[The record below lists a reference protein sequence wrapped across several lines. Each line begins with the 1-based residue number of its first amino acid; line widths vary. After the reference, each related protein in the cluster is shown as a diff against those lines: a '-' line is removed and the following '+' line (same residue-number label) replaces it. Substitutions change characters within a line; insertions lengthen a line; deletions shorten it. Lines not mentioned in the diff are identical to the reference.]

1 MLTNSALNA
10 PAHAHLD
17 LDSPAHFLAAE
28 ESLLERFE
36 AEGGD
41 GMLLTWESSVPF
53 VVLGHGN
60 AIRSEAD
67 VEACEKLGVPILR
80 RISGGGAVVQ
90 GPGCLSYAVILP
102 INETGPTANI
112 TSTNRFVMERQRG
125 LLESLTGYPVRV
137 EGITDLAIDG
147 VKFSGNSQRRR
158 RRFLLFHGTILC
170 RFDLHLAVNV
180 LHHPSREPDYRARRD
195 HAAFLRNIDRD
206 PADVVET
213 LRTGWNAKGG
223 KLELPVKEVEQLAT
237 ERYASRDWTCKF

>member
-36 AEGGD
+36 SNGGD
-41 GMLLTWESSVPF
+41 GALLTWESPVPF

-60 AIRSEAD
+60 AIQSEVD

-112 TSTNRFVMERQRG
+112 TSTNHFVMERQRG
-125 LLESLTGYPVRV
+125 LLETLTGYPVRV

-170 RFDLHLAVNV
+170 RFDLQLAADV
-180 LHHPSREPDYRARRD
+180 LRHPSREPEYRAHRD
-195 HAAFLRNIDRD
+195 HAAFLRNIDRN
-206 PADVVET
+206 PSDVVDA
-213 LRTGWNAKGG
+213 LRTGWNATAG
-223 KLELPVKEVEQLAT
+223 KLELPAKEIEQLAA
-237 ERYASRDWTCKF
+237 ERYASRDWIWKF